1 LNYLDISIDPFFSAQ
16 ELDQLAREAQF
27 VRREGKLNGSLF
39 FDLIV
44 FHNENL
50 KAQSL
55 NDMSVT
61 LKDIYSIEIRK
72 QSLHERFNRYALAFL
87 KQALE
92 KLLHQQLELDSAIFS
107 DLKGFNRILLK
118 DSTSF
123 QIDASLAQYYA
134 GSGGHGSDASI
145 RIQFEYDIVSGRIND
160 LSVTAFNRQDA
171 KDSLATIELIDP
183 GDLIIR
189 DLAYMG
195 LEVLKAIRIK
205 EAFYLCRAHPTVHI
219 LQKHQDEYK
228 QIDFVEIT
236 QYMKTHNLSCLEK
249 EVYLGS
255 KEKFKTRLVFYLLPQ
270 EEYAKRIRKAQK
282 NNQKKGRKVLSKE
295 YKARSALNIFITN
308 ADTQQIPMDKLWD
321 FYRLRWQI
329 ELIFKIWKSIC
340 NIEKVKKVKIHR
352 LQCYIYSKLVLIVLS
367 WQILWRTARKLFI
380 NEGKALSFFKAS
392 KTLIHRKLGDLR
404 EILIFGRSSMQR
416 FMDQFYDL
424 SKTNHILEKRR
435 KEPNSMQ
442 RMLFCLDREYMAI

>member
-1 LNYLDISIDPFFSAQ
+1 LNNLDVAIDPFFTAE
-16 ELDQLAREAQF
+16 ELDQLARETQF

-61 LKDIYSIEIRK
+61 LKDIYGIEIRK
-72 QSLHERFNRYALAFL
+72 QSLHERFNQYALAFL
-87 KQALE
+87 KEALE
-92 KLLHQQLELDSAIFS
+92 KLLHQQLELESTIFG
-107 DLKGFNRILLK
+107 DLKGFNRILIK

-123 QIDASLAQYYA
+123 QIDASLAQYYG
-134 GSGGHGSDASI
+134 GSGGAGSEASV
-145 RIQFEYDIVSGRIND
+145 RIQFEYDIVSGSIND
-160 LSVTAFNRQDA
+160 LSVTAFNQQDA
-171 KDSLATIELIDP
+171 KDSLATIELTDQD
-183 GDLIIR
+183 DLIIR

-195 LEVLKAIRIK
+195 LQVLQTIQIK
-205 EAFYLCRAHPTVHI
+205 NAFYLCRANPIVHI
-219 LQKHQDEYK
+219 FQKHLDRYEK
-228 QIDFVEIT
+228 IDFVEIT
-236 QYMKTHNLSCLEK
+236 NYMKTHKIDCLEK

-255 KEKFKTRLVFYLLPQ
+255 KEKFKTRLILYLLPE

-282 NNQKKGRKVLSKE
+282 NNKKKSRKPLSKE
-295 YKARSALNIFITN
+295 YKARAALNLFITN
-308 ADTQQIPMDKLWD
+308 ASAEQIPMDKAWD

-340 NIEKVKKVKIHR
+340 NIEKVKKVKKHR
-352 LQCYIYSKLVLIVLS
+352 LECYIYAKLVLIVLS
-367 WQILWRTARKLFI
+367 WQILWRTARKLFV

-392 KTLIHRKLGDLR
+392 KTLIRRKLGDLR
-404 EILIFGRSSMQR
+404 EIIMLGEGSMQT

-435 KEPNSMQ
+435 KEPTSMQ
-442 RMLFCLDREYMAI
+442 RMLSCLDSEYMGI